1 MKLCFGLWTALM
13 LAAPGAG
20 PGDYALIGVRD
31 DVPAG
36 MVVGAL
42 KAGFL
47 CLPAGRLRWDQIA
60 RPPEATLLTRAQTII
75 SGNADAGAG
84 PPDPFDRPADRGS
97 SAKYRVVIMIRTARL
112 KLCVAGLGIGERK
125 PAGQGAVEA
134 VIATQ
139 EAAGKRRLPDRVVT
153 VDIHLNGRDP
163 RRDSSVYADIVADIA
178 RQYAVSL
185 PQ

>member
-1 MKLCFGLWTALM
+1 MR
-13 LAAPGAG
+13 APGAE
-20 PGDYALIGVRD
+20 PGGYALIGVRD
-31 DVPAG
+31 EVPEG
-36 MVVGAL
+36 MIVGPL

-60 RPPEATLLTRAQTII
+60 RPAEAKLIARAQNII
-75 SGNADAGAG
+75 SGNSDVG
-84 PPDPFDRPADRGS
+84 PVAPDPFERPADRGA
-97 SAKYRVVIMIRTARL
+97 SATYRVVIMIRTARL

-134 VIATQ
+134 VVATE

-163 RRDSSVYADIVADIA
+163 RRDASVYADIVADIA
-178 RQYAVSL
+178 RQYAASL